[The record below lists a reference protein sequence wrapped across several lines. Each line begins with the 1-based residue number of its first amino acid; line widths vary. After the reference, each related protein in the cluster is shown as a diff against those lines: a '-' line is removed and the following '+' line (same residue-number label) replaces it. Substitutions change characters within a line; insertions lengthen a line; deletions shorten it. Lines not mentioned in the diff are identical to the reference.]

1 LADKTFSFYFSADE
15 RMSVADWLWTLAFS
29 LIMVSGILGNS
40 IVLWIVLGKKG
51 RCYRKATLRSEN
63 T

>member
-1 LADKTFSFYFSADE
+1 
-15 RMSVADWLWTLAFS
+15 MSVADWLWTLAFS